1 MYDWDS
7 DRSEDSEFAVNLG
20 FVYRHLPTT
29 QDAAVGILPDG
40 RSIFAFPGAAPAH
53 DLWEVHS
60 RLVSKVNHNFGF
72 IANVYAGDAQAN
84 GSDERL
90 IRRYGMDLRMIYQ
103 KIKLISFV
111 RVNDWG
117 PYDYHRDYNLTFP
130 LQLMA
135 DISTSLRKPDWF
147 DLPDTNIGI
156 RGTYRSLDKYSPR
169 YSPTQKLDGSG
180 TLVPDP
186 DAIGFDNGNEW
197 EIRTY
202 VRINIGK

>member
-1 MYDWDS
+1 
-7 DRSEDSEFAVNLG
+7 
-20 FVYRHLPTT
+20 
-29 QDAAVGILPDG
+29 
-40 RSIFAFPGAAPAH
+40 
-53 DLWEVHS
+53 
-60 RLVSKVNHNFGF
+60 VNHDFGF
-72 IANVYAGDAQAN
+72 IASLYAGDAQAN
-84 GSDERL
+84 GSDDRL
-90 IRRYGMDLRMIYQ
+90 IRRYGMDLRMIY
-103 KIKLISFV
+103 KELKLISFA

-156 RGTYRSLDKYSPR
+156 RATYRTLDKYSPR
-169 YSPTQKLDGSG
+169 YSPIQELGEGGK
-180 TLVPDP
+180 LVPDP